1 MINWFYVVL
10 RGFTT
15 RVLAYTTTLHAI
27 TDAHT
32 YPRYFGNLYLS
43 IGWFFFLT
51 LPLPFQVCRRGP
63 CAVALYVLRFGRR
76 RHHLPLSHR
85 VRAFVE
91 KGHTDEENVH
101 MIL

>member
-32 YPRYFGNLYLS
+32 SPHYFGNLYLS